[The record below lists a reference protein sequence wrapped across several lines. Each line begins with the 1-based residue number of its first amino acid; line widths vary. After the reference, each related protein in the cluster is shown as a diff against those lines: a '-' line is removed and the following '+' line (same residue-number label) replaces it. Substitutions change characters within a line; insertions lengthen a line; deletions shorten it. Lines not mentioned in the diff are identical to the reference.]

1 MQGESLNP
9 IRPMKKNELNV
20 MPDRDLT
27 KAEEQIMQVL
37 WGLDKALVHDI
48 LKELPEPKPAYNTV
62 STIIRILEQ
71 KGFVGH
77 KAYGRTHEY
86 FPLVT
91 KHEYRRRFFRHMVSN
106 YFGNS
111 YPSLASFFTREENL
125 SLKELK
131 EIRMLIDNEIKTKKV

>member
-1 MQGESLNP
+1 MKNKP
-9 IRPMKKNELNV
+9 ISEIPS
-20 MPDRDLT
+20 RDLT
-27 KAEEQIMQVL
+27 RAEEQIMQVL
-37 WGLDKALVHDI
+37 WNLEKALVHDI
-48 LKELPEPKPAYNTV
+48 LKELPEPRPAYNTV

-86 FPLVT
+86 FPLVS
-91 KHEYRRRFFRHMVSN
+91 KPDYRRRFFRHMISN

-125 SLKELK
+125 SLKELE
-131 EIRMLIDNEIKTKKV
+131 EIRHLVDQEIKTKKTGP